1 MTALVLS
8 ALLFVGLHF
17 LISSTPLRGAI
28 VARTGERAFL
38 GLFSLLS
45 GVLILWLVIA
55 FRQAPRDGALWVF
68 DGARHLALTLMP
80 IALLLLVAGYLTRN
94 PTAVMMTP
102 PTGGWRPRGIFTV
115 TRHPIMWAFGLWSVL
130 HILANGDPAGIVFFG
145 AFAVLSLG
153 GTLAIDAKK
162 RRTWPADG
170 VRQLFAATSNLPFL
184 AIAQGR
190 TRFDWKSLGLPL
202 LITIALYLAIVF
214 WFHPQVIG
222 APLL

>member
-55 FRQAPRDGALWVF
+55 FLHAPRDGALWVF
-68 DGARHLALTLMP
+68 GGARHLALTLMP

-102 PTGGWRPRGIFTV
+102 PTGSWQPQGIFTV

-162 RRTWPADG
+162 RRTWSAEG
-170 VRQLFAATSNLPFL
+170 ARQLFATTSNLPFL
-184 AIAQGR
+184 AIVQGR
-190 TRFDWKSLGLPL
+190 TRFDWKRLGLPL

-222 APLL
+222 APLV